1 PCVAVLFAF
10 RNDGKQEDTGFVK
23 CLEMLAKD
31 RDWLNEF
38 NDARQNR
45 RFGATSGHAHAI
57 CSLQCEYV
65 LVVLDFE
72 DCVLPGTDAQ
82 ILFLLNC
89 DGDYLDHM
97 VCGISNRL
105 TSWINGRF
113 QTNISE
119 RPDNDGAI
127 AFIRLDG
134 IDDRSGFPLYI
145 THKGEQ
151 KKYSMSEDTLPAE
164 HHTKRNP

>member
-1 PCVAVLFAF
+1 KWRQRMLRIALIALPLLLLGSNSPEASAPAQNRCGLLELRPCVAVLFAF

-105 TSWINGRF
+105 TSWIN
-113 QTNISE
+113 
-119 RPDNDGAI
+119 
-127 AFIRLDG
+127 
-134 IDDRSGFPLYI
+134 
-145 THKGEQ
+145 
-151 KKYSMSEDTLPAE
+151 
-164 HHTKRNP
+164 